1 MARITIIGG
10 HGKVALLAHPLLAE
24 AGHTV
29 TALIRNPDQVDDVR
43 AAGATPVV
51 ADIQSLSTQ
60 QITDLLTEH
69 TTDVL
74 VWSAGAGGGNPERTY
89 AVDRDAAIRS
99 MDAAVAAGVK
109 RYIMVSY
116 MGASSDHG
124 VDPNNSFYAYAE
136 AKAAADEHLRASS
149 LDWTLLGPGM
159 LTDGEAEGISVAVVS
174 GESRGTPRAAV
185 AAVLVAVIGDDSTI
199 GKALPFHAGPTAIRR
214 AVAEA
219 PAVTSLA

>member
-1 MARITIIGG
+1 MAHITIIGG
-10 HGKVALLAHPLLAE
+10 HGKVTLLAHPLLVA

-29 TALIRNPDQVDDVR
+29 TALIRNPDQAADVQ
-43 AAGATPVV
+43 AAGANPVV

-60 QITDLLTEH
+60 QITDLLTEYS
-69 TTDVL
+69 TDVL

-149 LDWTLLGPGM
+149 MDWTLLGPGM
-159 LTDGEAEGISVAVVS
+159 LTDGEAGDISVEVVTD
-174 GESRGTPRAAV
+174 GNRDVPRATV
-185 AAVLVAVIGDDSTI
+185 AAVLVAAIGDDSTI
-199 GKALPFHAGPTAIRR
+199 GKALPFHAGSTAIRR